1 MPLWR
6 SMFSFTMGTCFLA
19 KFMSLCKC
27 WFNTSACDS
36 FSWAWSSF
44 SLSSL
49 SCHLSSAMSLMQASC
64 SMKRNHQKGIH
75 QNTRHKCVFG
85 AMITHFSVTDLFG
98 QQKSALV
105 ASTMRCC
112 QLCSPKVFFSS
123 SLCGEPPLHTAYQPL
138 AAQSDTQPLQGHHLF
153 SSIVAIMDNFLED
166 EKLRNICTMN
176 CTAS

>member
-1 MPLWR
+1 MRQFLLGLVKF
-6 SMFSFTMGTCFLA
+6 FSFQFKLPLQFSDVSDA
-19 KFMSLCKC
+19 SLVLYKEESSKR
-27 WFNTSACDS
+27 NTSKYKTHICL
-36 FSWAWSSF
+36 W
-44 SLSSL
+44 
-49 SCHLSSAMSLMQASC
+49 
-64 SMKRNHQKGIH
+64 
-75 QNTRHKCVFG
+75 

-105 ASTMRCC
+105 ASTVRCC

-123 SLCGEPPLHTAYQPL
+123 SLCGEPPLHTAYQPP

-166 EKLRNICTMN
+166 EKLSKICTMN